1 MGLLLSF
8 ILLLLC
14 SSNIYAQVFINEINS
29 FESSG
34 DWVELYSNENVDVSG
49 WILRDGATTKVKTIP
64 EGSIIGPSSSNYLII
79 DAGSRLNVD
88 KDIVK
93 LFEADDV
100 TLVDQITYGEGGNI
114 CASQIGESVGRLP
127 DGSTSIVR
135 FSLQT
140 KSSVNID
147 QQSLCPTPTPS
158 PTESPT
164 PTPTATTTSSLTPT
178 PTASLT
184 PTKTL
189 TPKSTKTPTLK
200 PTSTSTTESLEEFVE
215 GDILGIQS
223 ESESPS
229 PTEES
234 EESTEKSK
242 VSIFSIV
249 FIVLGISFVGFSGFA
264 FFKQK
269 RLNNN
274 EGEKNKEI
282 I

>member
-1 MGLLLSF
+1 LSF
-8 ILLLLC
+8 ILLLSC
-14 SSNIYAQVFINEINS
+14 SSSIYAQVFINEINS

-34 DWVELYSNENVDVSG
+34 DWVELYSDEDVDVSG

-64 EGSIIGPSSSNYLII
+64 EGSIIGPSNSNYLII

-93 LFEADDV
+93 LFKADDV
-100 TLVDQITYGEGGNI
+100 TLVDQITYGEEGNV
-114 CASQIGESVGRLP
+114 CASQVGESVGRLP

-140 KSSVNID
+140 KGSMNID

-164 PTPTATTTSSLTPT
+164 PTPTVVTTSSSTPTSTPT
-178 PTASLT
+178 PS
-184 PTKTL
+184 PTKTS
-189 TPKSTKTPTLK
+189 TPKSKKTPTFK
-200 PTSTSTTESLEEFVE
+200 PRSSPTLVPLERSSEEEV
-215 GDILGIQS
+215 LGIQN
-223 ESESPS
+223 ESESPN
-229 PTEES
+229 PTEEP
-234 EESTEKSK
+234 EESSEKSK
-242 VSIFSIV
+242 ISILSLV
-249 FIVLGISFVGFSGFA
+249 FIILGILFVGFSGFA

-274 EGEKNKEI
+274 EGEKNNEI